1 MPGYPR
7 IMKKFL
13 ARTAAVLMA
22 VVLGAAASGLQPMTA
37 SAADGPDLIV
47 QSITLSPSE
56 PALDD
61 MVTITVTVKNQGNT
75 ASNNSHVTCYVD
87 NTVLATNPVYSIVAG
102 TSKSAS
108 FTWQAQIGSHII
120 KAVAD
125 SGGAVAE
132 TDETN
137 NTATYNISTLAPDLV
152 VQSITWEPGEPSRG
166 DPVVFTITILN
177 QGNSRAKANTVNLYI
192 DGNSRGYQDIP
203 AIEPGETI
211 TKTHNWVAL
220 LGQHTIKAAV
230 DHKDQVSEG
239 NETNNELTATFT
251 TIPPDLVVSE
261 ITWDPENPS
270 KNDTVTF
277 IVTVEN
283 QGGGRSDPC
292 HLAYFFNDEYKS
304 SLAVSSLESEAS
316 ENVTFTWTALEEE
329 HEVRASVDFYG
340 NITESDESNNDYTV
354 SLLTAA
360 PDLIIEDI
368 TWLPEDA
375 ANGDTVTF
383 TVTVKNLGT
392 GKAAESRIAYYISG
406 GYQGYRS
413 IEAMGPEAA
422 TTITIQW
429 LATTGTHTVS
439 ITADCDDKLTETN
452 EDNNKLTRTIPII
465 PPDLVITEISWEPEN
480 PDIGETVTFTTTVEN
495 QGGGKADYLYVAY
508 YIDDILLTLDSI
520 TNLVSGQ
527 SENVTCT
534 WVSQNGHHE
543 FKAIADSKEQVIE
556 YNEDNNE
563 STVTIA
569 PKMPDLVIGTVTW
582 TPADMP
588 AGEEVTFNIAVE
600 NQGDLES
607 GPSRVNYYIDGS
619 YVGYA
624 DIGQLAA
631 GAVSTQ
637 VLIWGAT
644 AGYHTIEIVADAS
657 DEITELDEENNPKV
671 ITLPPSD
678 LLIEDITWSPSDASI
693 GDTITFTATVR
704 NQGGSRTQEAQA
716 TCYVDGLPAG
726 TLELPEIE
734 AAASVTA
741 SFEWVAQ
748 SGLHTILVIADENNR
763 ITETDETNNE
773 KEIGFSTMTPD
784 LVIEDISWLMDYPL
798 ISDDVTFTITV
809 RNQGSDT
816 SGATRLMYNIDD
828 SPEIYKDIDPIPAGE
843 AVSITFNALLE
854 SGPHTINAA
863 VDIDDDVPEL
873 DDTNNEKELEFSTS
887 APDLTIPTITWLPLG
902 AVPGDTLTITAQV
915 ENRGKDPAVNPR
927 LVLQI
932 DGSPAGTV
940 DMEEIAS
947 GDTLSGDFTWTAE
960 AGVHEIT
967 VFVDMD
973 GLISESNETN
983 NSKTRTITIVEP
995 ETPAKKVVDL
1005 SASSDDDGLLGGS
1018 WWLFF
1023 LVAAVLG
1030 GGAFY
1035 AALKSFKKR

>member
-1 MPGYPR
+1 M
-7 IMKKFL
+7 
-13 ARTAAVLMA
+13 TAAVLLA
-22 VVLGAAASGLQPMTA
+22 VVLGTTAAGLQPMTA

-47 QSITLSPSE
+47 HSITLSPPE

-61 MVTITVTVKNQGNT
+61 MVTITVTVKNQGN
-75 ASNNSHVTCYVD
+75 ASSNNSHVTCYVD
-87 NTVLATNPVYSIVAG
+87 NTVLATNPINSVVAG
-102 TSKSAS
+102 TSKSTS

-137 NTATYNISTLAPDLV
+137 NTGTYNISTLAPDLV
-152 VQSITWEPGEPSRG
+152 VQSITWEPAEPSRG
-166 DPVVFTITILN
+166 DPIVFTVTILN
-177 QGNSRAKANTVNLYI
+177 QGNSRAKASTLNLFI

-203 AIEPGETI
+203 AINPGET
-211 TKTHNWVAL
+211 TTRTHNWVAL
-220 LGQHTIKAAV
+220 LGQHAIKAVV

-270 KNDTVTF
+270 RNDTVTF
-277 IVTVEN
+277 IVTVKN

-292 HLAYFFNDEYKS
+292 HLAYFFNGEYQS
-304 SLAVSSLESEAS
+304 SLAVSSLEAEAS
-316 ENVTFTWTALEEE
+316 ENVTFTWTAREEE
-329 HEVRASVDFYG
+329 HEVKASVDFYG
-340 NITESDESNNDYTV
+340 NITESDENNNELTV

-360 PDLIIEDI
+360 PDLIIEDV

-383 TVTVKNLGT
+383 TITVKNLGT
-392 GKAAESRIAYYISG
+392 GKAAASRIAYYISG
-406 GYQGYRS
+406 GYQGYQN
-413 IEAMGPEAA
+413 IEAMGPDA
-422 TTITIQW
+422 TQTATIQW
-429 LATTGTHTVS
+429 LASTGTHTVS
-439 ITADCDDKLTETN
+439 IAADCDGMLTETN
-452 EDNNKLTRTIPII
+452 EENNKLTKTIPII
-465 PPDLVITEISWEPEN
+465 PPDLIISEIYWEPEN
-480 PDIGETVTFTTTVEN
+480 PDIGETVTFTTTVKN
-495 QGGGKADYLYVAY
+495 QGGGKADYFYVAY
-508 YIDDILLTLDSI
+508 YVDDILLTMDSV

-534 WVSQNGHHE
+534 WPSQNGHHD
-543 FKAIADSKEQVIE
+543 FKAIADSKKQVIE

-563 STVTIA
+563 STVTVA

-588 AGEEVTFNIAVE
+588 AGEEVTFSIAVE
-600 NQGDLES
+600 NQGTLES

-619 YVGYA
+619 YVGFA
-624 DIGQLAA
+624 DIGPLEA
-631 GAVSTQ
+631 GAVSTEIL
-637 VLIWGAT
+637 VWGAT
-644 AGYHTIEIVADAS
+644 AGYHTIEIVADSS

-678 LLIEDITWSPSDASI
+678 LLIQDITWSPLDASI
-693 GDTITFTATVR
+693 GDIITFTATFK
-704 NQGGSRTQEAQA
+704 NQGGSKTQEAQA
-716 TCYVDGLPAG
+716 TCYIDGLPVD

-734 AAASVTA
+734 AAASATR
-741 SFEWVAQ
+741 SFEWVAR
-748 SGLHTILVIADENNR
+748 SGLHTILVIADEHNR
-763 ITETDETNNE
+763 VTETDETNNE
-773 KEIGFSTMTPD
+773 KEIGFTTMTPD

-816 SGATRLMYNIDD
+816 SGANRLMYNIDD
-828 SPEIYKDIDPIPAGE
+828 SSEIFKDIELIPAGE
-843 AVSITFNALLE
+843 TASITFNALLE
-854 SGPHTINAA
+854 SGPHTINTA
-863 VDIDDDVPEL
+863 VDFDDDVSEL
-873 DDTNNEKELEFSTS
+873 DETNNEKELEFSTS
-887 APDLTIPTITWLPLG
+887 SPDLAIPTITWLPLG

-915 ENRGKDPAVNPR
+915 ENRGKESAVNPR

-932 DGSPAGTV
+932 DGSPAGTI
-940 DMEEIAS
+940 DMGEIAS
-947 GDTLSGDFTWTAE
+947 GTTLTGEFTWTVE
-960 AGVHEIT
+960 AGVHEIS
-967 VFVDMD
+967 VFADMD
-973 GLISESNETN
+973 GLISETNEIN
-983 NSKTRTITIVEP
+983 NSKTRTLTIVEP
-995 ETPAKKVVDL
+995 AVPVKKAVDL
-1005 SASSDDDGLLGGS
+1005 SANSDDDGLIGGS